1 MPLGKQSLLQ
11 GTLSHHRILPLVRK
25 GLLLPKLWGPRAE
38 TRMCTSTK
46 PHHFKRMA
54 FQCLII
60 WAALVFKCNSFKVP
74 AHIRGDVPKVPKSK
88 HDPGLRH
95 GYKLT
100 ATRCLETFPGLQA
113 FRICFCNTG
122 IKSQNSEIFFL
133 TNISKSYKHLKE
145 IQNKIHMN
153 VLVFKKQS
161 LYLTAH
167 SFSLRENLKIH
178 QTCFLIV

>member
-1 MPLGKQSLLQ
+1 MIQVSVTVINSQQQGVWKHFQVSKLLEYASVI
-11 GTLSHHRILPLVRK
+11 LVLRARILR
-25 GLLLPKLWGPRAE
+25 
-38 TRMCTSTK
+38 
-46 PHHFKRMA
+46 F
-54 FQCLII
+54 F
-60 WAALVFKCNSFKVP
+60 
-74 AHIRGDVPKVPKSK
+74 
-88 HDPGLRH
+88 
-95 GYKLT
+95 
-100 ATRCLETFPGLQA
+100 
-113 FRICFCNTG
+113 
-122 IKSQNSEIFFL
+122 FFL